1 MHRFAVLCDT
11 HGLLRPEAEKALDGC
26 EGIFHAG
33 DVGRPEILERLGRH
47 MPVIAVRGNVDT
59 EGFEDLSTKYEGT
72 FAGLRVFM
80 THRPSDLPADLTGYD
95 LVICG
100 HTHRYRLEQNGAR
113 TLLNPGSCGPRRFRL
128 PVTMAVVETDG
139 GSIHVERISLL
150 EESGAPVQTDMRALV
165 ETVMRDTQKG
175 RSPEWIARH
184 VHADPA
190 LIEQIARLYLSHPG
204 VTSDGILTKMGL

>member
-1 MHRFAVLCDT
+1 MHRFAVLSDT

-59 EGFEDLSTKYEGT
+59 EGFEHLSTKYEGT

-100 HTHRYRLEQNGAR
+100 HTHRYSEEMIDGRLW
-113 TLLNPGSCGPRRFRL
+113 LNPGSCGRARFGGQRDLFEFRLCGRLFLRFGLSSGSVGALPRRGFYFF
-128 PVTMAVVETDG
+128 
-139 GSIHVERISLL
+139 ER
-150 EESGAPVQTDMRALV
+150 R
-165 ETVMRDTQKG
+165 
-175 RSPEWIARH
+175 
-184 VHADPA
+184 
-190 LIEQIARLYLSHPG
+190 
-204 VTSDGILTKMGL
+204 

>member
-1 MHRFAVLCDT
+1 MHRFAVLSDT

-26 EGIFHAG
+26 EVIFHAG

-47 MPVIAVRGNVDT
+47 RPVIVVRGNVDT

-190 LIEQIARLYLSHPG
+190 LIEQIARLYVTHPG